1 MEFIVKQADLKK
13 TETDCLLLGVSETGE
28 LLPSLE
34 HENIKSD
41 SLKKWTNL
49 AKATG
54 KLGQIQFFYPVSI
67 PAQQV
72 AGFGLGKLE
81 ELTEVEYKKAL
92 CSAFTFLKH
101 TQFTEVACL
110 VQPIPVIGR
119 DLYWKIRFAIE
130 AISEAFYEVGTLKTK
145 EKEKITLDQVVFW
158 VTTHEELEIGK
169 RAIKDAQAIVT
180 GVETAK
186 QLANSP
192 GNICTPTYMA
202 QKAESLTKTY
212 PALKA
217 TVLEQ
222 KQIEALKMGAFLS
235 VTRGSEEPPKF
246 IILEYHG
253 TPKKQKPIVL
263 IGKGITF
270 DSGGISIK
278 PSEHMDEMKFDMSG
292 AAAVLG
298 TLSAVA
304 QLQLPLQMIGLI
316 PCCENLPDGRAT
328 KPGDIITS
336 MSGQTIEVL
345 NTDAEGRLIL
355 CDALTYSE
363 RYHPE
368 VVIDIATLTGACVVA
383 LGQHASGLF
392 TSDEQ
397 LAEDLLNAGHQSH
410 DKTWRLPLWEVY
422 QEQIDSNFADM
433 TNTGGREGGS
443 ITAACFLWRFAK
455 KLRWAHIDIAG
466 VAWKRDKEKSATGK
480 PVSLLLQ
487 YLMNHCGK

>member
-1 MEFIVKQADLKK
+1 MEFLVKQADPNK
-13 TETDCLLLGVSETGE
+13 TEIACLLLGVSEAGQI
-28 LLPSLE
+28 LPSLDQE
-34 HENIKSD
+34 TTHPEQ
-41 SLKKWTNL
+41 LKKWAHL

-54 KLGQIQFFYPVSI
+54 KLGQIQFLYPISI
-67 PAQQV
+67 PAKQMAV
-72 AGFGLGKLE
+72 FGLGKLE
-81 ELTEVEYKKAL
+81 ELTEGQYKKAL
-92 CSAFTFLKH
+92 CSAFAFLKQ
-101 TQFTEVACL
+101 TQFTEIACL
-110 VQPIPVIGR
+110 VSPIPVIGR

-145 EKEKITLDQVVFW
+145 EKEKITLNQVVFW
-158 VTTHEELEIGK
+158 VTTSAEVATGT
-169 RAIKDAQAIVT
+169 RAIRDGQAIVK

-186 QLANSP
+186 KLANAP
-192 GNICTPTYMA
+192 GNICTPAYMA
-202 QKAESLTKTY
+202 KKAETLAKTHRSLKT
-212 PALKA
+212 
-217 TVLEQ
+217 TVLEK
-222 KQIEALKMGAFLS
+222 KQIEELKMGAFLA
-235 VTRGSEEPPKF
+235 VTKGSEEPPKF

-292 AAAVLG
+292 AAAVIG

-304 QLQLPLQMIGLI
+304 ELKLPLQIVGLI

-328 KPGDIITS
+328 KPGDIVTS
-336 MSGQTIEVL
+336 LSGQTIEVL

-368 VVIDIATLTGACVVA
+368 VVIDVATLTGACVVA

-397 LAEDLLNAGHQSH
+397 LAEDLLNAGHQAN

-466 VAWKRDKEKSATGK
+466 VAWNRGKEKGATGK

-487 YLMNHCGK
+487 YLINHCGK